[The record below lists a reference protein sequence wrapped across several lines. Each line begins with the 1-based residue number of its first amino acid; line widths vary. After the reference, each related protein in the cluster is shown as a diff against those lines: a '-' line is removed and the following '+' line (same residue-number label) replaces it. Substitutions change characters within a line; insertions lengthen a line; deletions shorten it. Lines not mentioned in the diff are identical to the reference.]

1 MTGLSNDTSG
11 WYLGLILIKPKYL
24 KSFKINIFFAWFLLS
39 LNYVSGIRNFD
50 FCYCQVFLGVNGS
63 LVE

>member
-11 WYLGLILIKPKYL
+11 WYLGLIKILIHL